1 MASNDQDYTSGMM
14 GRSGLCHPVEVGLDE
29 LTRLRA
35 IEEAA
40 HDLCDSVRTDGGR
53 LSVFEPALPPTMD
66 QSGVQYVCERI
77 EALRAALDTKP

>member
-35 IEEAA
+35 IEAA
-40 HDLCDSVRTDGGR
+40 AREVLAAQRDCNGDEQDLLR
-53 LSVFEPALPPTMD
+53 A
-66 QSGVQYVCERI
+66 I
-77 EALRAALDTKP
+77 EDKLAALRAALDTKP

>member
-35 IEEAA
+35 IEAA
-40 HDLCDSVRTDGGR
+40 SRALIAYDESGAAYVSREFVR
-53 LSVFEPALPPTMD
+53 LVA
-66 QSGVQYVCERI
+66 
-77 EALRAALDTKP
+77 ALRAALDTKP